1 MKQRYEKMPAGARE
15 KQISRQV
22 EKHEEEIAQIQVFE
36 YLIYHRHLL
45 IYYRTR
51 MLTYADVC

>member
-1 MKQRYEKMPAGARE
+1 MPAGARE

-22 EKHEEEIAQIQVFE
+22 EKHEEEIAEIQVFE

-45 IYYRTR
+45 IYHRTR